1 MEMKRWLRSTAL
13 VSLMVIPML
22 VTGCGL
28 FSKSA
33 SEAID
38 PPQTEVIEGQDE
50 QTSSWFNTIEGTTQY
65 TVYLQDQNGYLAP
78 ISLPMA
84 LAEDEVV
91 GSKLLEIMVDQG
103 MYSTALPA
111 NFRALVP
118 QGTEVLSYEQNEE
131 TGIVTVNFSE
141 PFIDYNAV
149 DERAIVE
156 AITWTL
162 TSLEGVEGVSIQV
175 DGEALG
181 EMPVAQYPLAAVID
195 RTIGINIELAEGV
208 NYSQASPVTI
218 YFSAETVNEEQYFV
232 PVTRMIK
239 RTESQAVAAIE
250 ELIVGPQNAKTLTSV
265 ILPDVAVTGIEE
277 YDGVVHID
285 LQDDAY
291 EAGLFVP
298 SEMLKA
304 VILSVAENTGVQSVQ
319 VRMNGDINIF
329 DENNNS
335 YSEPVSIPVNVNALK
350 M

>member
-1 MEMKRWLRSTAL
+1 MEMKKWLRSTAL
-13 VSLMVIPML
+13 VSLMVVPML

-50 QTSSWFNTIEGTTQY
+50 QTSSWFNDVEGATQY
-65 TVYLQDQNGYLAP
+65 TVYLQDKNGYLAP

-84 LAEDEVV
+84 LAEGEVV
-91 GSKLLEIMVDQG
+91 GSKLLEVMVDQG
-103 MYSTALPA
+103 MYSTALPVD
-111 NFRALVP
+111 FRALVP
-118 QGTEVLSYEQNEE
+118 QGTEVLSYELNAE
-131 TGIVTVNFSE
+131 TGIATVNFSE
-141 PFIDYNAV
+141 PFVDYNAV

-162 TSLEGVEGVSIQV
+162 TSLEGVEGVTIQV
-175 DGEALG
+175 NGEALG
-181 EMPVAQYPLAAVID
+181 EMPIAQYPLATVLD
-195 RTIGINIELAEGV
+195 RSIGINIELAEGV
-208 NYSQASPVTI
+208 NYSHASPVTI
-218 YFSAETVNEEQYFV
+218 YFSAETMNEEQYFV
-232 PVTRMIK
+232 PVTRMIN
-239 RTESQAVAAIE
+239 REDSQAVAAIE
-250 ELIVGPQNAKTLTSV
+250 QLIVGPQDKKTLTSV
-265 ILPDVAVTGIEE
+265 ILPDVEVTSIEE

-291 EAGLFVP
+291 EPGLFVP
-298 SEMLKA
+298 SQMLQA
-304 VILSVAENTGVQSVQ
+304 VILSVAENTGVASVQ

-335 YSEPVSIPVNVNALK
+335 YSTPVSIPVNVNALK